1 MENGSSEMT
10 YILVV
15 DDEPDVL
22 SLVETQLEMAGYQV
36 HTAASALDAM
46 RVLREE
52 GPPLLG
58 VIDVAMPELSGLD
71 LVRVLRGRP
80 DTAAIPVVF
89 LSAKVLPSDV
99 AAGESLG
106 ASYVTKPFTR
116 TSLLGAIEAE
126 LRSGCGRPVA
136 AAEG

>member
-1 MENGSSEMT
+1 MG
-10 YILVV
+10 YVLAV

-22 SLVETQLEMAGYQV
+22 TLVEIQLERAGYTV
-36 HTAASALDAM
+36 LTAVSALDAL
-46 RVLREE
+46 RVLREH
-52 GPPLLG
+52 GPPTCA

-71 LVRVLRGRP
+71 LVRVLRGRG
-80 DTAAIPVVF
+80 DTAELPVVF
-89 LSAKVLPSDV
+89 LSARVLPSDI

-116 TSLLGAIEAE
+116 RSLLEAVEAE
-126 LRSGCGRPVA
+126 TTGARRV

>member
-1 MENGSSEMT
+1 MIESP

-22 SLVETQLEMAGYQV
+22 NLVEMQLEKSGYEV
-36 HTAASALDAM
+36 LGADSALAAL
-46 RVLREE
+46 RILREH
-52 GPPLLG
+52 GPPLIG

-89 LSAKVLPSDV
+89 LSARVLPSDI

-116 TSLLGAIEAE
+116 SGLLRAIEVE
-126 LRSGCGRPVA
+126 LRSQDNVA
-136 AAEG
+136 QL

>member
-1 MENGSSEMT
+1 LIGRPDTT

-22 SLVETQLEMAGYQV
+22 NLVEMQLERAGFEV
-36 HTAASALDAM
+36 LTAESGLEAL
-46 RVLREE
+46 RVLRES
-52 GPPLLG
+52 GPPTIA

-71 LVRVLRGRP
+71 LVRVLRGRS
-80 DTAAIPVVF
+80 DTAELPVVF
-89 LSAKVLPSDV
+89 LSARVLPSDV
-99 AAGESLG
+99 AAGEALG

-116 TSLLGAIEAE
+116 SSLLHAIDAE
-126 LRSGCGRPVA
+126 LGGTTTPI

>member
-1 MENGSSEMT
+1 MIESP

-22 SLVETQLEMAGYQV
+22 NLVEMQLEKSGYEV
-36 HTAASALDAM
+36 LAADSALAAL
-46 RVLREE
+46 RILREH
-52 GPPLLG
+52 GPPLIG

-89 LSAKVLPSDV
+89 LSARVLPSDI

-116 TSLLGAIEAE
+116 SSLLNAMGAE
-126 LRSGCGRPVA
+126 LGAHRPVA
-136 AAEG
+136 AEG

>member
-1 MENGSSEMT
+1 MADT
-10 YILVV
+10 PYILVV

-22 SLVETQLEMAGYQV
+22 NLVEMQLEKSGYDV
-36 HTAASALDAM
+36 MGADSALEAL
-46 RVLREE
+46 RLLREH
-52 GPPLLG
+52 GPPLIG

-89 LSAKVLPSDV
+89 LSARVLPSDI
-99 AAGESLG
+99 AAGEALG

-116 TSLLGAIEAE
+116 SGLLRAIEVE
-126 LRSGCGRPVA
+126 LNGQDAVA
-136 AAEG
+136 QL

>member
-1 MENGSSEMT
+1 MISEHA
-10 YILVV
+10 YVLVV

-22 SLVETQLEMAGYQV
+22 NLVEMQLERAGYTV
-36 HTAASALDAM
+36 VTADSGLDAL
-46 RVLREE
+46 RVLREN
-52 GPPLLG
+52 GSPLLA

-71 LVRVLRGRP
+71 LVRVLRGRA
-80 DTAAIPVVF
+80 DTETLPVVF
-89 LSAKVLPSDV
+89 LSARVLPSDI

-116 TSLLGAIEAE
+116 SSLLGAIEIE
-126 LRSGCGRPVA
+126 LRSHRAV